1 IAKRLNTATETAAR
15 RLAHLEAD
23 LRAACRPRARIA
35 LAPLLRRGQTSAALS
50 ISCSS
55 WAAATGTTLTP
66 VVATS
71 HNDRRRGCVRGVAR
85 AASATYRDFDG
96 RLINGRGMPESRVQ

>member
-55 WAAATGTTLTP
+55 SAALTTKTRLPRVRFQEGARHEQTQQSKLP
-66 VVATS
+66 FG
-71 HNDRRRGCVRGVAR
+71 HRGLDKACD
-85 AASATYRDFDG
+85 SSS
-96 RLINGRGMPESRVQ
+96 LL